1 MKQTVKYHLSGASP
15 LMMHNGRL
23 SDPLDEWAQRIKT
36 ITAKRKKTDA
46 DHEEIGRLE
55 WFGSLY
61 LFNGAPCIPRE
72 AIKATLIRA
81 GATLKKSPKVKAGIV
96 CEEHVPVLYE
106 GPTDPKALWDDGRF
120 VSRMSKKMGQ
130 VRVIRTRPLFFPWEM
145 VLLLA
150 FNDET
155 LNPKEVDELLDI
167 AGHSIGFLEER
178 PEYGR
183 FNVHKL

>member
-1 MKQTVKYHLSGASP
+1 LKQTAKYHLTGVSP
-15 LMMHNGRL
+15 LMMHNGQL
-23 SDPLDEWAQRIKT
+23 SDPLNEWAQRIKT

-61 LFNGAPCIPRE
+61 LSNGAICIPRE

-81 GATLKKSPKVKAGIV
+81 GSTLKKGLKVKAGMV
-96 CEEHVPVLYE
+96 CESHVPVLYS
-106 GPTDPKALWDDGRF
+106 GPPDPKALWEDGGF
-120 VSRMSKKMGQ
+120 ISRIPKKMGQ
-130 VRVIRTRPLFFPWEM
+130 VRVIRTRPLFFPWEADLPL
-145 VLLLA
+145 V

-155 LNPKEVDELLDI
+155 INPKEVDELVVI

-178 PEYGR
+178 PDYGR